1 MTAKEFLYQGFSLD
15 RLIQNDMLE
24 IERLRGLAE
33 SIPSTLIIGSNV
45 QSSVPNDR
53 VCNTVMK
60 IVDLSNQVDDDIN
73 EYIELKRI
81 IRKTIKRV
89 QNLEL
94 RLILHRRYVNLEK
107 WEKIAVDLG
116 YSYQWVIKLHGR
128 GLVEFEEKNKHF
140 LVEYDKK

>member
-1 MTAKEFLYQGFSLD
+1 MTVKEFLYQGFSLD

-24 IERLRGLAE
+24 IERLRALAE

-45 QSSVPNDR
+45 QSSVPNDQ
-53 VCNTVMK
+53 VCNTVAK
-60 IVDLSNQVDDDIN
+60 IIDLTSKIYEKIN
-73 EYIELKRI
+73 EYIEIKRK
-81 IRKTIKRV
+81 IRKMINQV